1 MNNIFASQSVG
12 YRHAFPLLAITSAS
26 LLATD
31 IYLPSLPILPEAL
44 GGSEF
49 AAQMT
54 LVSFLGLSKQ
64 EQIKGIKKAALRSF
78 H

>member
-44 GGSEF
+44 VLLCHKCSINI
-49 AAQMT
+49 T
-54 LVSFLGLSKQ
+54 
-64 EQIKGIKKAALRSF
+64 
-78 H
+78 